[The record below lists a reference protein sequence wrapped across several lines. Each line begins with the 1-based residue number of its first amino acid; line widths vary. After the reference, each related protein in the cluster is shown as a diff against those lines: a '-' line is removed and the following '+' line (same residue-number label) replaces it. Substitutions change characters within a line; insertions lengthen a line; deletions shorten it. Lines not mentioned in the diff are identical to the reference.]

1 MFCKDLNKKL
11 ILKEDET
18 KKNNNNNKLNSGI
31 SLNCLILKRNCAY

>member
-18 KKNNNNNKLNSGI
+18 KKIIIIINWTQGFL
-31 SLNCLILKRNCAY
+31 